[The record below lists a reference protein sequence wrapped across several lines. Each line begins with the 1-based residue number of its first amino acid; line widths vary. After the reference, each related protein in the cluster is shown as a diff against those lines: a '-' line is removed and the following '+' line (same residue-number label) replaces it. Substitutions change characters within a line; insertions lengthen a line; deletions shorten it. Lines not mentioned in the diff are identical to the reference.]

1 MAQPEK
7 FDALVIGAGQ
17 AGVPLSRALAASG
30 RRTAIV
36 EREHV
41 AGTCINEG
49 CTPTK
54 TMIAS
59 ARAAYSA
66 RRAGLYGVLTGAVS
80 VDMRKVRQRKRDIVL
95 SWRESSERRIL
106 DTEGLELIRG
116 EARFTGPLTIE
127 VRLPGGSVRC
137 LSAKTIVI
145 NAGTRPRVPDLAGLA
160 EVPYLT
166 STSIMELDR
175 VPEHL
180 LILGGG
186 YVAAEFAQMFR
197 RFGSAVSI
205 VERGGQLLG
214 QEDPDVAQALADIF
228 AQDGIEVLLESR
240 ARSVAAGK
248 DGGLRLRL
256 STPAGERTLEGSH
269 LLLAVGRTPN
279 TDSLQPEAG
288 GVRLDAR
295 GFIVA
300 NDRLETTAAGVYAA
314 GDLKGGPAFT
324 HIAYDDFRV
333 LRTNL
338 LGEGGASIDGRLV
351 PYTVFTD
358 PELGRV
364 GLTEKQA
371 RELGRSVKV
380 AQLPMDYVARALE
393 IEETRGFM
401 KAVVDLPSDQILG
414 AAVLAIHGGELMAL
428 IQVAMMGRVTAS
440 TLREGIFTHPT
451 FAESLNNL
459 FASWRE

>member
-1 MAQPEK
+1 MAQLEK